1 MGARFFAGSL
11 PNPSFEGGAALRI
24 LRHSKSAISAQNF
37 IWIGVGLAFLYWFL
51 ETLMHVTVFGG
62 GDYLEEL
69 FTPDVHEI
77 WKRILVAFL
86 IVLFSVY
93 VQRSINIRRRTET
106 ALAEREK
113 ELSRILENNPAG
125 IMLVDADSR
134 KISWANSIALKL
146 IGAPE
151 EFVLGQICHE
161 HLCPAEVG
169 NCPVLDKGH
178 DIDLSERVLL
188 TAAGERLP
196 ILKSVTRVNY
206 GGREHLLETF
216 FDLSDRKKMEME
228 LRQAHA
234 ELNQIFQTAS
244 VGMRLVDS
252 DFNVL
257 KINKTFES
265 LTGVEEA
272 QAIGK
277 KCYEIFSGPTCFTEH
292 CPILRI
298 LNGKETVESHVDK
311 ERPDGKRVPC
321 IINATPFLGPE
332 GDIVGVVESFRD
344 ITELINAQKAVA
356 SERDM
361 LERILSHLHEGVSI
375 INGEHT
381 VEYQNEIFGD
391 YFGDCAG
398 KTCHS
403 VIYGAQRPCE
413 PCLMQV
419 AVATG
424 RIQEAG
430 YKSPDGRSFE
440 KAYTPVTDID
450 HRRKVVAL
458 WRDVTEKQA
467 AAAGMMRAQQLAALG
482 ELAAGVAHE
491 INNPIN
497 GIINYAQVLVDRSEE
512 GSMDRDI
519 AGRIIKEGDRI
530 DRIVGG
536 LLSFARRRQND
547 KSVVSISDVL
557 SDSMTLNAAQ
567 FRKDNITVR
576 TRISD
581 GLPDI
586 WAQPH
591 EISQVFV
598 NIISNARHALNEKHP
613 GSHEDKVLEI
623 TAEPVTCESGR
634 RVRICFE
641 DHGCGIPAAIIDKV
655 MNPFFSTKAERKRT
669 GLGLSISYGIVEE
682 HGGRLSLESEEGR
695 YTKVVIELPACV
707 DSNR

>member
-1 MGARFFAGSL
+1 M
-11 PNPSFEGGAALRI
+11 RI
-24 LRHSKSAISAQNF
+24 LRHSKSAILAQNF
-37 IWIGVGLAFLYWFL
+37 IWIGVGLAFLYWVL
-51 ETLMHVTVFGG
+51 ESLMHVTVFGG
-62 GDYLEEL
+62 GNYLEEL
-69 FTPDVHEI
+69 FTPNVHEI

-151 EFVLGQICHE
+151 EFVMDQICHE

-188 TAAGERLP
+188 TATGERLP

-216 FDLSDRKKMEME
+216 FDLSDRKKMELE

-375 INGEHT
+375 INGEHK

-398 KTCHS
+398 KTCYS

-413 PCLMQV
+413 PCLMQA

-450 HRRKVVAL
+450 HRRKVVAM

-547 KSVVSISDVL
+547 KSVVSIPDVL

-576 TRISD
+576 THISD

-695 YTKVVIELPACV
+695 YTKVVIELPACL